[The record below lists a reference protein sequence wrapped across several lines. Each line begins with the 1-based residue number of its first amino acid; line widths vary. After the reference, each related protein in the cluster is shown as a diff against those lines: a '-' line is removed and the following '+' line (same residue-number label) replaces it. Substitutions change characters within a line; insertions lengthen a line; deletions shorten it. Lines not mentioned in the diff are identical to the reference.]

1 MIRILNF
8 VLEIKK
14 GRDEGD
20 SIEIIRRA
28 GRIFM
33 MKKRV
38 RFKEIIERRC
48 VWWRDFW
55 ERFGPINC
63 GIRLQLERKLSS
75 KKLLFDK
82 FTENKE
88 KFEFLQ
94 TDHITYMLLNRL
106 QQIHMWFLMKV
117 FFLISENILSE
128 KRIVFIYK
136 HSVWW

>member
-48 VWWRDFW
+48 V
-55 ERFGPINC
+55 
-63 GIRLQLERKLSS
+63 
-75 KKLLFDK
+75 
-82 FTENKE
+82 
-88 KFEFLQ
+88 
-94 TDHITYMLLNRL
+94 
-106 QQIHMWFLMKV
+106 
-117 FFLISENILSE
+117 
-128 KRIVFIYK
+128 
-136 HSVWW
+136 